1 MKKWAII
8 LAGLLIATGCAHQ
21 KSATTQPI
29 QPPASAADPKARMP
43 LDQIPPPV
51 TALPAPATQPSS
63 PAPAEAII
71 LYAKGLDD
79 LIAQHPYPAIDSFR
93 EAIQLDPNSFELY
106 LAMGRAQLERLQI
119 PSDES
124 FDAFER
130 AAAIR
135 PDDLDVQLLLGR
147 QYFAIGNLDKALWH
161 LRLALLTQDY
171 ADNAQGSAAVELFL
185 GKTLEQK
192 GYWQAS
198 LDEYL
203 SFERRVK
210 HPTQDLFSDPD
221 TSFVASAPQ
230 VLTLEIA
237 QLYEQL
243 NDFQNAYDRYKTVA
257 DADPANFPLQV
268 KMVLMLIRMEK
279 PEEAV
284 GLAAD
289 VVARFQAN
297 SESLALL
304 HDTCEIV
311 GPPRELEVLQNLHNK
326 NPSDHGI
333 LFALSDALVAQGK
346 ADDAEKLLTQAA
358 AANPDDEQIIHKLYD
373 FYVVRNDIPSAARLL
388 ITHLAVR
395 PDSLTDM
402 NLLFMD
408 LIRPT
413 RKNSLRL
420 EQLQKLDVPP
430 EAEAA
435 KLYWV
440 AQTAQIW
447 QRDALAKSSID
458 RAVKLLP
465 PFPPAFPRYVSDEW
479 ARPELSAEQK
489 AQACD
494 DLADSLEKGGDPILA
509 AEVRGLNLTYQNKF
523 EDAATQLQK
532 ALQLGGSSPDLQ
544 LTYAAVLSHL
554 GHSPQC
560 EQALWKLV
568 AAHPT
573 YDGGWQSLYD
583 FYAGTNR
590 MDQAGA
596 VLAQWLKA
604 DPGSPDARVAE
615 AHWTGIHGQDQL
627 AVQQLAA
634 LLADHSDDARIME
647 KIGEVYAQLD
657 HLQDF
662 ITALET
668 IRAQQPANMTVVSQI
683 VDIAV
688 QLNRG
693 QDVLPLLDETRKAV
707 DSDPDLLYE
716 LSVLYNEA
724 GQREIVEA
732 ILQQVLKIDPGN
744 VPASNDLGFDWADQ
758 GINLPEAEKLIRVAV
773 DAEPDNQAFLDSLGW
788 VLYKRGKFDES
799 AKWFAAAIGSAALP
813 DWQVLDHYG
822 DVFYRMNRSSDAQ
835 AQWMRALA
843 GMSRDRDLDPAQL
856 AHDRDLITKKIQAAA
871 GNKPAAVAP
880 LGGEPPATQPD
891 Q

>member
-8 LAGLLIATGCAHQ
+8 LSGLLAAAGCAHQ
-21 KSATTQPI
+21 SAPVAPATQPQAAI
-29 QPPASAADPKARMP
+29 ADPKAHLT
-43 LDQIPPPV
+43 LDQIPPPAV
-51 TALPAPATQPSS
+51 LPVPSTQPSGTTS
-63 PAPAEAII
+63 TEALI

-79 LIAQHPYPAIDSFR
+79 LIAQHPYPAIDNFR
-93 EAIQLDPNSFELY
+93 EAIQLDPYSFDLY

-124 FDAFER
+124 FDAFEH
-130 AAAIR
+130 AASLR

-161 LRLALLTQDY
+161 LRLALLTGDY
-171 ADNAQGSAAVELFL
+171 AQNAAGSAAAELFL
-185 GKTLEQK
+185 AKTLEQK

-203 SFERRVK
+203 AFERRVQ

-221 TSFVASAPQ
+221 TGFVATTPQ

-243 NDFQNAYDRYKTVA
+243 NDFQNAFERYKTVA
-257 DADPANFPLQV
+257 DADPANFALQV
-268 KMVLMLIRMEK
+268 KMVLMLIRLNR

-289 VVARFQAN
+289 VVARFRAN

-304 HDTCEIV
+304 HDTCEVV
-311 GPPRELEVLQNLHNK
+311 GPPRELQVLQNLHEK
-326 NPSDHGI
+326 NPTDHGI

-346 ADDAEKLLTQAA
+346 SDDAEKLLLQAA
-358 AANPDDEQIIHKLYD
+358 ADNPDDGQIVHKLYD
-373 FYVVRNDIPSAARLL
+373 FYIARNDIPSAARLL
-388 ITHLAVR
+388 ITHLAAR
-395 PDSLTDM
+395 PDSLTEM
-402 NLLFMD
+402 NLLFDD

-420 EQLQKLDVPP
+420 SQLQKLEVPP

-440 AQTAQIW
+440 AQTASLW

-465 PFPPAFPRYVSDEW
+465 PFYPAFPKYVGDEW
-479 ARPELSAEQK
+479 ARPELSSEQK
-489 AQACD
+489 IQACD
-494 DLADSLEKGGDPILA
+494 DLANSLEKAGDPILA
-509 AEVRGLNLTYQNKF
+509 ANVRGLNFTYQNKF
-523 EDAATQLQK
+523 ELAAAELQK
-532 ALQLGGSSPDLQ
+532 ALQLGGSSPDLE

-554 GHSPQC
+554 GRGSEC

-568 AAHPT
+568 AVHPT
-573 YDGGWQSLYD
+573 YDAGWQSLYD
-583 FYAGTNR
+583 FYANTNR

-596 VLAQWLKA
+596 VLAQWLKTE
-604 DPGSPDARVAE
+604 PGSPDARILE
-615 AHWTGIHGQDQL
+615 ARWTGMHGQDQL
-627 AVQQLAA
+627 AVQRLAA
-634 LLADHSDDARIME
+634 LLADHSDDARLMD

-662 ITALET
+662 ITALQT

-693 QDVLPLLDETRKAV
+693 KDILPMLDETRKAV
-707 DSDPDLLYE
+707 GDDPDLLYE
-716 LSVLYNEA
+716 LSVLYNQA
-724 GQREIVEA
+724 GERDVVES
-732 ILQQVLKIDPGN
+732 ILQQVLEIDPGN

-758 GINLPEAEKLIRVAV
+758 GIKLPEAEKLIRVAV

-822 DVFYRMNRSSDAQ
+822 DVYYRMNQLPDAQ
-835 AQWMRALA
+835 TQWTRALA
-843 GMSRDRDLDPAQL
+843 GMSRDRELDPAQL
-856 AHDRDLITKKIQAAA
+856 ARDHDLITKKIQAAA
-871 GNKPAAVAP
+871 NNKPADVAP
-880 LGGEPPATQPD
+880 LGGQPPATDPD